1 MSTSAVGN
9 STATNTA
16 TASSSLTATN
26 ASEQADRF
34 LKLLVAQMKNQ
45 DPLNPLDN
53 AQVTSQMAQI
63 STVSGLDK
71 VNTSVNSLGT
81 QFTSLQAMQAAA
93 LVGHDVVV
101 EGNKLRMNGAAADGG
116 FELGSKAD
124 KVAIQ
129 ITNAAGTVI
138 DTVNLTNV
146 DAGRQSFNW
155 NVPTAYQGE
164 ALSFKLTATVGGAA
178 VNTMALQTQK
188 INAVS
193 SFNNTLALELDD
205 GSRVA
210 YDAVWAFL

>member
-1 MSTSAVGN
+1 M
-9 STATNTA
+9 
-16 TASSSLTATN
+16 
-26 ASEQADRF
+26 
-34 LKLLVAQMKNQ
+34 
-45 DPLNPLDN
+45 DN

-81 QFTSLQAMQAAA
+81 QFSSLQAMQAAA

-101 EGNKLRMNGAAADGG
+101 EGNQLATSGAKATGG
-116 FELGSKAD
+116 YELGSKAD
-124 KVAIQ
+124 KVSIQ
-129 ITNAAGTVI
+129 ITNAAGTVL
-138 DTVNLTNV
+138 DTVNLTKV
-146 DAGRQSFNW
+146 DAGRQSFEW
-155 NVPTAYQGE
+155 AVPSAYQGQ
-164 ALSFKLTATVGGAA
+164 ALTFKVSATAAGAT

-193 SFNNTLALELDD
+193 TFNNTLALELDD

>member
-1 MSTSAVGN
+1 MSTSAIGS

-16 TASSSLTATN
+16 TAASSVSATN
-26 ASEQADRF
+26 TTDQADRF

-63 STVSGLDK
+63 STVSGLEK

-81 QFTSLQAMQAAA
+81 QFSSLQAMQAAA
-93 LVGHDVVV
+93 LVGHDVVI
-101 EGNKLRMNGAAADGG
+101 EGNQLAMNGAIASGG

-124 KVAIQ
+124 KVSVQ
-129 ITNAAGTVI
+129 ITNAAGTVV

-155 NVPTAYQGE
+155 NVPSAYQGQP
-164 ALSFKLTATVGGAA
+164 LNFKVTATASGAT
-178 VNTMALQTQK
+178 VSTMALQTQK

-193 SFNNTLALELDD
+193 NFNNTLALELDD

>member
-1 MSTSAVGN
+1 MSTSAVGS

-16 TASSSLTATN
+16 TAANAVSAT
-26 ASEQADRF
+26 STTDQADRF

-101 EGNKLRMNGAAADGG
+101 EGNKLRMNGAVADGG
-116 FELGSKAD
+116 FELGSKAE

>member
-16 TASSSLTATN
+16 VATN
-26 ASEQADRF
+26 SVSATNSTDQADRF

-71 VNTSVNSLGT
+71 VNTSVNNLGT
-81 QFTSLQAMQAAA
+81 QFSSLQAMQAAA
-93 LVGHDVVV
+93 LVGHDVVI
-101 EGNKLRMNGAAADGG
+101 EGNQLATSGASASGG

-124 KVAIQ
+124 KVSIQ
-129 ITNAAGTVI
+129 ITNAAGGVV

-155 NVPTAYQGE
+155 NVPSAYQGQ
-164 ALSFKLTATVGGAA
+164 ALNFKVSATASGATVS
-178 VNTMALQTQK
+178 TMALQTQK

-193 SFNNTLALELDD
+193 NFNNTLALELDD